1 MPAVAAIYAVDTS
14 GRSLGRR
21 GMATGGEKGGGG
33 AYPAQGWPVEAT
45 IERSHGR
52 QQLGAAAARGRR
64 LLGQPEGED
73 KG

>member
-1 MPAVAAIYAVDTS
+1 
-14 GRSLGRR
+14 
-21 GMATGGEKGGGG
+21 MATGGEKGGGG